1 MGGKKTP
8 AKQNRVLSWPVKASE
23 INLPSINP
31 LRSVDCLL
39 LQHNLVYPPKQNL
52 IKEGFFIRLE
62 PSPDR

>member
-39 LQHNLVYPPKQNL
+39 LQHNLVYPPKTEYN
-52 IKEGFFIRLE
+52 KRRVFY
-62 PSPDR
+62 ST